1 MTKSFRE
8 FPKKFKELKLS
19 KKQKIAMY
27 CTGGIRC
34 EKASA
39 YLKKKGFKNIFQLE
53 GGILNYLE
61 TTKTKNI
68 KNFWKGECFVFDK
81 RVTVDKNLNQGNY
94 LQCYGCRR
102 AIKLSDTMSRHYKKG
117 VSCAYCYKER
127 SLDQKKRSEDRQK
140 QIDNLK

>member
-1 MTKSFRE
+1 MRRIYEIEIGYFEKSINPKTKSFRE
-8 FPKKFKELKLS
+8 FPKRFEELKLS

-39 YLKKKGFKNIFQLE
+39 YLKKKGMKNIFQHE
-53 GGILNYLE
+53 GGNLNYLE

-102 AIKLSDTMSRHYKKG
+102 AIKLRIPCQGTIRK
-117 VSCAYCYKER
+117 V
-127 SLDQKKRSEDRQK
+127 
-140 QIDNLK
+140 